1 MRTPEQVKLDFVQQ
15 WLGKANQD
23 LSVAQLLLRD
33 QFEGFEAV
41 GFHAQQAVE
50 KYMKAFLVR
59 HQAEFPKTHNIS
71 VLRELMAKV
80 DQKLSD
86 QFDPMEV
93 LTSYGVE
100 YRYPG
105 VYDSVSPQQGA
116 EALGLAEKA
125 RDLILP
131 KLESYLKTGKPGGS
145 K

>member
-1 MRTPEQVKLDFVQQ
+1 MEPSFMRTPEQVRRDFVQQ

-23 LSVAQLLLRD
+23 LSVAQLLLKD
-33 QFEGFEAV
+33 QVEGFEAV

-71 VLRELMAKV
+71 VLRELMAKL

-86 QFDPMEV
+86 QFVPMEV
-93 LTSYGVE
+93 LTAYGVE

-105 VYDSVSPQQGA
+105 VYDSVSPQ
-116 EALGLAEKA
+116 
-125 RDLILP
+125 
-131 KLESYLKTGKPGGS
+131 
-145 K
+145 